1 MKMPCRTLVL
11 SVRRAAPLKAAL
23 LKAALLSAVLLSSTV
38 AHADRAECSP
48 AYEQAQRLRKA
59 GKLLDSRAS
68 LLTCSQDEC
77 PAFVRKDCGEWLKE
91 VEREI
96 PSVSVRVVG
105 RDGCDRP
112 DVAVFLDERE
122 ATGAADGR
130 AIAADPGTHAL
141 RAELDGEKIT
151 QTIVLARSER
161 GRIVTLSLGSTATCG
176 VALPPPPPPPRASGD
191 TSEHETGRP
200 VPALAFI
207 LGGVGVVGLGVGTA
221 FSVSG
226 WSQRSTLDDCKGSCS
241 RGDVSDARRSFVVG
255 DVSLGIGLAA
265 LAAAAVIYLTR

>member
-11 SVRRAAPLKAAL
+11 KAAPLKAAL

-38 AHADRAECSP
+38 AQADRSECSP

-130 AIAADPGTHAL
+130 AIAADPGTHGL

-176 VALPPPPPPPRASGD
+176 VALPPPPPRTGGD
-191 TSEHETGRP
+191 TSERETGRP